1 MTQPTPHK
9 QRYGMMVLMALVVVV
24 VLPEAAL
31 AYVGPGSGL
40 TMLGA
45 LAAVIGAVLFTF
57 FGIVLWPLRY
67 LRRRLKAKKAESD
80 TNDTQT
86 MATDNDQ

>member
-1 MTQPTPHK
+1 MIL
-9 QRYGMMVLMALVVVV
+9 MVLVAVV
-24 VLPEAAL
+24 VLPEAGL

-45 LAAVIGAVLFTF
+45 LAAVIGAVLFTI

-67 LRRRLKAKKAESD
+67 LRRKLKANKAESD
-80 TNDTQT
+80 SNDPQT
-86 MATDNDQ
+86 VATDND